1 MAAVAISVFSLG
13 IALGIS
19 IGKPPASPAKQ
30 AMKPAMAALVE
41 KPSAPAIRLPTKMV
55 RQSNTELQKPKTP
68 ANLPAAP
75 APAPVPDTWLANAV
89 SIPETGGRP
98 MISVI
103 LDDLGL
109 DRRRTERTVRL
120 SGPLTLA
127 YLPYA
132 KDLEQ
137 QTRAARALGHELL
150 VHIPMQPGGDAD
162 PGPNA
167 LLTSLQAEETRFRL
181 DWSLSQF
188 SNYIGINNHM
198 GSRFTADETAMRL
211 VMQEA
216 RRRGLAFVDSL
227 TTAHSQARR
236 IGDDLGVPTV
246 ARDVFLDDTDSED
259 EVWLRLTQA
268 ERIALRHGSAIA
280 IGHPRDHTL
289 NVLEDWLRTIED
301 RGFVVVPV
309 SAVIQARL
317 AKRSAKLAGKQ

>member
-1 MAAVAISVFSLG
+1 
-13 IALGIS
+13 
-19 IGKPPASPAKQ
+19 
-30 AMKPAMAALVE
+30 
-41 KPSAPAIRLPTKMV
+41 
-55 RQSNTELQKPKTP
+55 
-68 ANLPAAP
+68 
-75 APAPVPDTWLANAV
+75 
-89 SIPETGGRP
+89 
-98 MISVI
+98 
-103 LDDLGL
+103 
-109 DRRRTERTVRL
+109 
-120 SGPLTLA
+120 
-127 YLPYA
+127 
-132 KDLEQ
+132 
-137 QTRAARALGHELL
+137 
-150 VHIPMQPGGDAD
+150 
-162 PGPNA
+162 
-167 LLTSLQAEETRFRL
+167 
-181 DWSLSQF
+181 
-188 SNYIGINNHM
+188 M